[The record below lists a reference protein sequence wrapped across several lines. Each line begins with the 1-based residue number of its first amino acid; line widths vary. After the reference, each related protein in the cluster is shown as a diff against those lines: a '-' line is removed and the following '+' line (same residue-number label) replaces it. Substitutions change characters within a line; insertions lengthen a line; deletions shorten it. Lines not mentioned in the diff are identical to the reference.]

1 MDIVSRV
8 RVSGPLSG
16 HAAGFAAYLGGVG
29 YARESAAGQVRL
41 LAHLSRWLEERG
53 LEPGALTVER
63 AGEFVAAR
71 RSAGYVRLVS
81 GRGLVPL
88 LGYLRGRGVVPEA
101 CCPVP
106 VTAVEVLLER
116 YRGWLAGERGLAACT
131 VRLYLG
137 GAREFLAGRE
147 GSVAG
152 LTAAEVAGFVA
163 ARCRRCGAGSA
174 KAMVT
179 ALRSL
184 LRFLVVEGL
193 APPGLPAA
201 VPGVAGRRGAG
212 LPRALPGAQVEA
224 LLASC
229 DRGTAAGRRD
239 FAVLM
244 LLARL
249 GLRAGEVAA
258 LGLDDISWRAGELV
272 VHGKGRRDER
282 LPLPCD
288 VGEALAGWLGAGR
301 PAGVAVRAVFTA
313 SRAPLRGLAP
323 GSVTSIVVRACAR
336 AGIPPAG
343 AHRLRHAAATGML
356 QAGAPLAE
364 IGQVLRHRSAATTA
378 IYAKVDHGAL
388 AALVL
393 PWPGMPA

>member
-1 MDIVSRV
+1 
-8 RVSGPLSG
+8 
-16 HAAGFAAYLGGVG
+16 
-29 YARESAAGQVRL
+29 
-41 LAHLSRWLEERG
+41 
-53 LEPGALTVER
+53 
-63 AGEFVAAR
+63 
-71 RSAGYVRLVS
+71 
-81 GRGLVPL
+81 
-88 LGYLRGRGVVPEA
+88 
-101 CCPVP
+101 
-106 VTAVEVLLER
+106 
-116 YRGWLAGERGLAACT
+116 
-131 VRLYLG
+131 
-137 GAREFLAGRE
+137 
-147 GSVAG
+147 
-152 LTAAEVAGFVA
+152 
-163 ARCRRCGAGSA
+163 
-174 KAMVT
+174 
-179 ALRSL
+179 
-184 LRFLVVEGL
+184 VVEGL

-212 LPRALPGAQVEA
+212 LPRALPGGQVEA

-229 DRGTAAGRRD
+229 DRDTAAGRRD

-258 LGLDDISWRAGELV
+258 LGLDDISWRARELV

-301 PAGVAVRAVFTA
+301 PAGAAVRAVFTA

-393 PWPGMPA
+393 PWPGVAA